1 MYIILY
7 RVINCDQ
14 TLYVFSPHSVLDIC
28 IDFVPPSYE
37 EFMKSIQKQSKGLPF
52 PRTKYDELISN
63 VQVSLIGDR
72 AEVLAIEAKKQKM
85 SPEEF
90 DISKLKRI
98 ADKLGKAFWVDDEKT
113 IHPMCDR
120 IRMILEKSGKNKKS
134 RKKRT

>member
-1 MYIILY
+1 
-7 RVINCDQ
+7 
-14 TLYVFSPHSVLDIC
+14 
-28 IDFVPPSYE
+28 
-37 EFMKSIQKQSKGLPF
+37 MKSIQKQSKGLPF